1 METSLV
7 TLQACQLIGC
17 LSLAEADAATEAIC
31 SAIACR
37 VAQLL
42 DLPHRLS
49 SNSLERELEIR
60 GKTAL
65 PNVNPGVSLGNPRL
79 TICSILV
86 NLHDGHVECDG
97 QQNPAGI
104 HI

>member
-37 VAQLL
+37 VVQLL
-42 DLPHRLS
+42 DLPRRLS

-60 GKTAL
+60 GKTAFAEGKL
-65 PNVNPGVSLGNPRL
+65 RCRFREATTDAL
-79 TICSILV
+79 
-86 NLHDGHVECDG
+86 
-97 QQNPAGI
+97 
-104 HI
+104 